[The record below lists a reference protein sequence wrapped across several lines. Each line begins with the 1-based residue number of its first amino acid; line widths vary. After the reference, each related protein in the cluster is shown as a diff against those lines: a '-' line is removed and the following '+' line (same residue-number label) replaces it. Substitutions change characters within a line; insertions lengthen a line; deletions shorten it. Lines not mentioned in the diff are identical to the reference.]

1 MLSYFSYSLVMDFFS
16 SPETRHSLVL
26 AVMQSLEAREVPVR
40 ERLKIEVIFSNQQ
53 SQNHGNIPTKT
64 KFILLFKKII

>member
-26 AVMQSLEAREVPVR
+26 AVMQSLEAREVPV
-40 ERLKIEVIFSNQQ
+40 
-53 SQNHGNIPTKT
+53 
-64 KFILLFKKII
+64 